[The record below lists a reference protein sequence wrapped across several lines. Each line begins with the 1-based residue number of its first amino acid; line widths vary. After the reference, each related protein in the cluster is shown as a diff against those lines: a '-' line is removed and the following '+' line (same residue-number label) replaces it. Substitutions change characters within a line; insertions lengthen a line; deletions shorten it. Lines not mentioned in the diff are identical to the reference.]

1 MRLVSY
7 EKKEVYPPSSV
18 EYALISLGEQILLK
32 KKGQDYENLLTS

>member
-7 EKKEVYPPSSV
+7 EKKEVYPPSV